1 MIWGYPHFRKPPYP
15 ITSPDL
21 PLQLCHDVW
30 LTAAWKD
37 RQSGA
42 RPLVRMADQVQV
54 VNSKTYLGSTECG
67 LLWRGISVQRI
78 NQLSGYVFPPR
89 INMIIAYYCDL
100 GVSKNE
106 VHPKVAA
113 LRGKHNDHLLK
124 FWARHFQ
131 TDIDK
136 RLIND
141 IKSCSAV
148 WWPLAMDGLVHV
160 SLLNGIVCG

>member
-1 MIWGYPHFRKPPYP
+1 MSRCVAHSSMEG
-15 ITSPDL
+15 SPVRGQA
-21 PLQLCHDVW
+21 PRTYGWPGASGQLQNIPGLH
-30 LTAAWKD
+30 
-37 RQSGA
+37 
-42 RPLVRMADQVQV
+42 RMWV
-54 VNSKTYLGSTECG
+54 
-67 LLWRGISVQRI
+67 LWRGISVQRI
-78 NQLSGYVFPPR
+78 NQLSGYVFLPR
-89 INMIIAYYCDL
+89 INIIIAYYCDL

-136 RLIND
+136 RPIND

-148 WWPLAMDGLVHV
+148 WWPLAMDGLVHI